1 MPKNTSG
8 AISSQSPSPVQRSW
22 SIQTFMGAP
31 FDWTNSDV
39 GQPSMSRQNLRR
51 LTPFLSTRATFRT
64 PLSKLRHVLAARGT
78 HVIVGGEDGV
88 RWTGGNRSQPPRRA
102 GVAVRQAT
110 HDVLH
115 QQREFIDGLVEMLSA
130 GDMAPAIGGRAALDQ
145 TPDAIRAIEAGT
157 ISGKTVVN
165 IGSEAS

>member
-1 MPKNTSG
+1 M
-8 AISSQSPSPVQRSW
+8 
-22 SIQTFMGAP
+22 
-31 FDWTNSDV
+31 
-39 GQPSMSRQNLRR
+39 
-51 LTPFLSTRATFRT
+51 
-64 PLSKLRHVLAARGT
+64 LAARGT

-88 RWTGGNRSQPPRRA
+88 RWTGGIGRNLRA
-102 GVAVRQAT
+102 
-110 HDVLH
+110 VLVSLFVK
-115 QQREFIDGLVEMLSA
+115 QRMTFFISSEKREFIDGLVEMLSA